1 MVSEFLA
8 RHATPLP
15 LMQATVPVTKSR
27 GNVLVVQSE
36 SPLIPISGLLKE
48 SLGGQKLEQDEQ
60 VQEHVYHFLHRLK
73 TICSWVFRTCTST
86 EVRGIGQ
93 YLHSETEV
101 PSCYTFTRYKLI

>member
-73 TICSWVFRTCTST
+73 TMQLGFS
-86 EVRGIGQ
+86 
-93 YLHSETEV
+93 YLYIH
-101 PSCYTFTRYKLI
+101 